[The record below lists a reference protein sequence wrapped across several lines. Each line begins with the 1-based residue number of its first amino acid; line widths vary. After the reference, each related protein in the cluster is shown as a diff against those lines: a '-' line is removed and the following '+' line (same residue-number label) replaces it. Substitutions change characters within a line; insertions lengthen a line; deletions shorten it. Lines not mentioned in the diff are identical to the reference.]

1 MPWVCINLTCPLTN
15 MISNSK
21 KNTVIAL
28 KKAQT
33 SIAGILKML
42 DEDKYCIDI
51 LQQILAVN
59 GLLRSASDK
68 ILENHL
74 NTCFSEG
81 MRSPNKNIKDKLVKE
96 VLEVINIGNKKK

>member
-1 MPWVCINLTCPLTN
+1 MPDT
-15 MISNSK
+15 K

-33 SIAGILKML
+33 SINTIVKML
-42 DEDKYCIDI
+42 EEDKYCIEI
-51 LQQILAVN
+51 LQQIRAVE
-59 GLLRSASDK
+59 GLVKSASNK

-81 MRSPNKNIKDKLVKE
+81 MSSKDSKVKE
-96 VLEVINIGNKKK
+96 KYIKEVVDVLSLGNRS

>member
-1 MPWVCINLTCPLTN
+1 MTN
-15 MISNSK
+15 NSK
-21 KNTVIAL
+21 KDTAIAL

-33 SIAGILKML
+33 SINGILKMI

-59 GLLRSASDK
+59 GLLKSASNK
-68 ILENHL
+68 ILVNHL

-81 MRSPNKNIKDKLVKE
+81 MRSPSKNIKDKLVKE
-96 VLEVINIGNKKK
+96 VIEVINIGNKKKWITR

>member
-1 MPWVCINLTCPLTN
+1 M
-15 MISNSK
+15 NSK
-21 KNTVIAL
+21 KDTTIAL

-33 SIAGILKML
+33 SINGILKMI

-59 GLLRSASDK
+59 GLLKSASNK
-68 ILENHL
+68 IFENHL

-81 MRSPNKNIKDKLVKE
+81 MRSPSKDIKHKLVKE
-96 VLEVINIGNKKK
+96 VIEVTRFASAVKNSLT

>member
-1 MPWVCINLTCPLTN
+1 M
-15 MISNSK
+15 SNYSK
-21 KNTVIAL
+21 KDTSIAL

-33 SIAGILKML
+33 SINNIIKMI

-59 GLLRSASDK
+59 GLLKSASNK
-68 ILENHL
+68 ILENHI

-81 MRSPNKNIKDKLVKE
+81 MRSPSRDIKDKLVKE
-96 VLEVINIGNKKK
+96 LVEVINIGNKKK